1 MVVTRRRGANGP
13 SQYDRVDDKSAYSLS
28 PGKTSTITTNN
39 ISDGSDDESLLSDN
53 KSTLIL
59 FIISLS
65 SSALLVLQVLVY
77 LPSLTSTGNKVAFT
91 AISIMCVV
99 VYTIYRTMIRLGYE
113 TSLLNV
119 FLCVCCFTAA
129 VDLGIA
135 GYLLNIWKLGSFY
148 ILVGEPYFNTAYGIG
163 VLGYDG
169 VVHLILQSI
178 MCYRS
183 LQDDYINI
191 RQLNKRSRYGLVW
204 GGSIIN
210 SMLPLLIGGAATG
223 IFSSSVEM
231 STAMNAPYVLI
242 PVIIVHTL
250 FNESSSSRIRQGS
263 KLRKS
268 DVLSNLHYIML
279 SLTHLC
285 LVILL
290 VVRTMSVLK
299 SDATIAKYWLTV
311 EPVLEQ
317 DDGTNVI
324 LIDTIQALFW
334 IGPYHLYSIFEC
346 YIRATKQH
354 RGCLANGNWSSL
366 IMGAYIQS
374 SFIRVFMTCAKYA
387 SPGIIDYSFHLATL
401 VVNLFVVSVALF
413 HSWSMHDE

>member
-1 MVVTRRRGANGP
+1 
-13 SQYDRVDDKSAYSLS
+13 
-28 PGKTSTITTNN
+28 
-39 ISDGSDDESLLSDN
+39 
-53 KSTLIL
+53 
-59 FIISLS
+59 
-65 SSALLVLQVLVY
+65 
-77 LPSLTSTGNKVAFT
+77 
-91 AISIMCVV
+91 
-99 VYTIYRTMIRLGYE
+99 MIRLEYE

-135 GYLLNIWKLGSFY
+135 GYLLNIW
-148 ILVGEPYFNTAYGIG
+148 VGEPYFNTAYGIG

-169 VVHLILQSI
+169 IVHLLLQSI

-183 LQDDYINI
+183 LQD
-191 RQLNKRSRYGLVW
+191 KSTRYKSLGLVW

-223 IFSSSVEM
+223 IFSSNVEM
-231 STAMNAPYVLI
+231 STSLNAPYVLI

-250 FNESSSSRIRQGS
+250 FNESSSPRIRQGA

-268 DVLSNLHYIML
+268 DILSNLHYIVL
-279 SLTHLC
+279 SVTHMI

-290 VVRTMSVLK
+290 VVRTMTVLK

-317 DDGTNVI
+317 KDGTNVI

-334 IGPYHLYSIFEC
+334 IGPYHLYNIFEC
-346 YIRATKQH
+346 YTRATKQH
-354 RGCLANGNWSSL
+354 RGFLANGNWSSL
-366 IMGAYIQS
+366 IMGAYLQS
-374 SFIRVFMTCAKYA
+374 SFIRV
-387 SPGIIDYSFHLATL
+387 S
-401 VVNLFVVSVALF
+401 
-413 HSWSMHDE
+413 

>member
-13 SQYDRVDDKSAYSLS
+13 SQYDRVDDKSAYSSS

-65 SSALLVLQVLVY
+65 SSALIVLQVLVY

-99 VYTIYRTMIRLGYE
+99 VYTIYQTMIRLGYE

-129 VDLGIA
+129 IDLGIA

-169 VVHLILQSI
+169 IVHLVLQSI

-183 LQDDYINI
+183 LQDNYIGS
-191 RQLNKRSRYGLVW
+191 LALVW

-231 STAMNAPYVLI
+231 STSLNAPYVLI

-250 FNESSSSRIRQGS
+250 FNESSSSRIRQGA
-263 KLRKS
+263 KLMKS
-268 DVLSNLHYIML
+268 DIQSNLHYIML
-279 SLTHLC
+279 SLTHMS

-317 DDGTNVI
+317 SDGSNVI
-324 LIDTIQALFW
+324 LIDSLQALFW
-334 IGPYHLYSIFEC
+334 LGPYHLYSIFEC
-346 YIRATKQH
+346 YTRATKQH

-366 IMGAYIQS
+366 IMGAYLQS
-374 SFIRVFMTCAKYA
+374 SFIRVFMTCATYA
-387 SPGIIDYSFHLATL
+387 SPGIIEYSFHLATL
-401 VVNLFVVSVALF
+401 AVNLFVVSVALF

>member
-65 SSALLVLQVLVY
+65 SSALIVLQVLVY

-99 VYTIYRTMIRLGYE
+99 VYTIYQTMIRLGYE

-129 VDLGIA
+129 IDLGIA

-169 VVHLILQSI
+169 IVHLVLQSI

-183 LQDDYINI
+183 LQDNYIGS
-191 RQLNKRSRYGLVW
+191 LALVW

-231 STAMNAPYVLI
+231 STSLNAPYVLI

-250 FNESSSSRIRQGS
+250 FNESSSSRIRQGA
-263 KLRKS
+263 KLMKS
-268 DVLSNLHYIML
+268 DIQSNLHYIML
-279 SLTHLC
+279 SLTHMS

-317 DDGTNVI
+317 SDGSNVI
-324 LIDTIQALFW
+324 LIDSLQALFW
-334 IGPYHLYSIFEC
+334 LGPYHLYSIFEC
-346 YIRATKQH
+346 YTRATKQH

-366 IMGAYIQS
+366 IMGAYLQS
-374 SFIRVFMTCAKYA
+374 SFIRVFMTCATYA
-387 SPGIIDYSFHLATL
+387 SPGIIEYSFHLATL
-401 VVNLFVVSVALF
+401 AVNLFVVSVALF
-413 HSWSMHDE
+413 HSWSMHE

>member
-13 SQYDRVDDKSAYSLS
+13 SQYDRVDDKSAYSSS

-65 SSALLVLQVLVY
+65 SSALIVLQVLVY

-99 VYTIYRTMIRLGYE
+99 VYTIYQTMIRLGYE

-129 VDLGIA
+129 IDLGIA

-169 VVHLILQSI
+169 IVHLVLQSI

-183 LQDDYINI
+183 LQDNYIGS
-191 RQLNKRSRYGLVW
+191 LALVW

-231 STAMNAPYVLI
+231 STSLNAPYVLI

-250 FNESSSSRIRQGS
+250 FNESSSSRIRQGA
-263 KLRKS
+263 KLMKS
-268 DVLSNLHYIML
+268 DIQSNLHYIML
-279 SLTHLC
+279 SLTHMS

-317 DDGTNVI
+317 SDGSNVI
-324 LIDTIQALFW
+324 LIDSLQALFW
-334 IGPYHLYSIFEC
+334 LGPYHLYSIFEC
-346 YIRATKQH
+346 YTRATKQH

-366 IMGAYIQS
+366 IMGAYLQS
-374 SFIRVFMTCAKYA
+374 SFIRVFMTCATYA
-387 SPGIIDYSFHLATL
+387 SPGIIEYSFHLATL
-401 VVNLFVVSVALF
+401 AVNLFVVSVALF
-413 HSWSMHDE
+413 HSWSMHE

>member
-1 MVVTRRRGANGP
+1 MVVTRRRGASGP
-13 SQYDRVDDKSAYSLS
+13 SQYDRVDDQAAYSSS
-28 PGKTSTITTNN
+28 PGGKTSTITTNN
-39 ISDGSDDESLLSDN
+39 TSDGSDGESLLSDN

-59 FIISLS
+59 FILSLPL
-65 SSALLVLQVLVY
+65 SALLVLQVLVY
-77 LPSLTSTGNKVAFT
+77 LPSLTSTGNKVAIT
-91 AISIMCVV
+91 AISIMCLV
-99 VYTIYRTMIRLGYE
+99 VYTIYQTMIRLEYE

-148 ILVGEPYFNTAYGIG
+148 ILVGEPYFNTAYGVG

-169 VVHLILQSI
+169 VVHLVLQSI

-183 LQDDYINI
+183 LQDDYIGS
-191 RQLNKRSRYGLVW
+191 LGLVW
-204 GGSIIN
+204 SGSIIN

-231 STAMNAPYVLI
+231 STSLNAPYVLI

-250 FNESSSSRIRQGS
+250 FNESSSPRIRQGA
-263 KLRKS
+263 KLRKI
-268 DVLSNLHYIML
+268 DILSNLHYIAL
-279 SLTHLC
+279 SVTHMS

-290 VVRTMSVLK
+290 VVRTMSVLR

-317 DDGTNVI
+317 GDGTNVI
-324 LIDTIQALFW
+324 LIDSLQALFW
-334 IGPYHLYSIFEC
+334 LGPYHLYSIFEC
-346 YIRATKQH
+346 YTRATKQH
-354 RGCLANGNWSSL
+354 RGFLANGSWSSL
-366 IMGAYIQS
+366 IMGAYLQS
-374 SFIRVFMTCAKYA
+374 SFIRVFMTCAIYA
-387 SPGIIDYSFHLATL
+387 SPGIIEYSFHLATL
-401 VVNLFVVSVALF
+401 VVNLFVLVVALF